1 MSASAALTLAYERGF
16 DLVEVSAKSNPPIVK
31 ITDYGKF
38 KYEKKK
44 KEQESRQKTKTT
56 ETKVIQVKPN
66 TGEGDLVIKAKNISK
81 WLKEGHRVKLDLFLR
96 GRSKYMEQDFLK
108 ERMERVLHFVSE
120 SYKIADGPK
129 KSPKGLSCVLE
140 KDSKK
145 KKRCSR
151 ILKNYQSPWGRT
163 SRRPPDTTEVRPLL
177 KHLTKNHG
185 QQNKQSIQQTNQRDQ
200 KRQTQSARQ

>member
-1 MSASAALTLAYERGF
+1 MGFRGRKKQARDDRVRINEQINYPEVRVLADEGENLGTMSADDALEMAYGRGL
-16 DLVEVSAKSNPPIVK
+16 DLVEVSAKSKPPIVK

-66 TGEGDLVIKAKNISK
+66 TSEGDLVVKAKNISK
-81 WLKEGHRVKLDLFLR
+81 WLKDGHRVKLDLFLR

-140 KDSKK
+140 RDTKK
-145 KKRCSR
+145 KKEGADGDDS
-151 ILKNYQSPWGRT
+151 
-163 SRRPPDTTEVRPLL
+163 
-177 KHLTKNHG
+177 
-185 QQNKQSIQQTNQRDQ
+185 
-200 KRQTQSARQ
+200 

>member
-1 MSASAALTLAYERGF
+1 MGFRGRKKQARDDRVRINEQIYASEVRVLTDDGENLGVISSDEALEIAQKRGL
-16 DLVEVSAKSNPPIVK
+16 DLVEVSTKSKPPIVK

-66 TGEGDLVIKAKNISK
+66 TGEGDLVVKAKNISK
-81 WLKEGHRVKLDLFLR
+81 WLREGNRVKLDLFLR

-108 ERMERVLHFVSE
+108 ERMERVLHFVTE

-129 KSPKGLSCVLE
+129 KSPKGLTIILE
-140 KDSKK
+140 RETKK
-145 KKRCSR
+145 KS
-151 ILKNYQSPWGRT
+151 
-163 SRRPPDTTEVRPLL
+163 DETE
-177 KHLTKNHG
+177 NE
-185 QQNKQSIQQTNQRDQ
+185 TN
-200 KRQTQSARQ
+200 

>member
-1 MSASAALTLAYERGF
+1 MGFRGKKKFSRDDRVRINEQITYNEVRVLADDGENIGTMAPGDALQMAYDRGL
-16 DLVEVSAKSNPPIVK
+16 DLVEVSGKSNPPIVK
-31 ITDYGKF
+31 ITDYGQF

-81 WLKEGHRVKLDLFLR
+81 WLKEGNRVKLDLFLR

-140 KDSKK
+140 RDTKK
-145 KKRCSR
+145 K
-151 ILKNYQSPWGRT
+151 NT
-163 SRRPPDTTEVRPLL
+163 EEEDT
-177 KHLTKNHG
+177 K
-185 QQNKQSIQQTNQRDQ
+185 
-200 KRQTQSARQ
+200 

>member
-1 MSASAALTLAYERGF
+1 MGFRGKKKFARDDRVRINEQIWGDELRVLGDDGENLGTMSAEQALKLAQDRGL
-16 DLVEVSAKSNPPIVK
+16 DLVEVSGKSRPPIVK
-31 ITDYGKF
+31 ITDYGQF

-44 KEQESRQKTKTT
+44 KEQLSRQKTKTT

-66 TGEGDLVIKAKNISK
+66 TGEGDLLIKAKNISK

-96 GRSKYMEQDFLK
+96 GRTKYMEQDFLK

-140 KDSKK
+140 KDTKK
-145 KKRCSR
+145 KNFDLDDAPTEKAPKES
-151 ILKNYQSPWGRT
+151 KAKTT
-163 SRRPPDTTEVRPLL
+163 SKE
-177 KHLTKNHG
+177 
-185 QQNKQSIQQTNQRDQ
+185 
-200 KRQTQSARQ
+200 

>member
-1 MSASAALTLAYERGF
+1 MGFRGKKKFARDDRVRINEQITYEEVRVLADEGENLGTMSADAALEMAYSRSL
-16 DLVEVSAKSNPPIVK
+16 DLVEVSGKSKPPIVK

-129 KSPKGLSCVLE
+129 KSPKGLSCILE
-140 KDSKK
+140 REAKK
-145 KKRCSR
+145 KKEESTD
-151 ILKNYQSPWGRT
+151 S
-163 SRRPPDTTEVRPLL
+163 
-177 KHLTKNHG
+177 
-185 QQNKQSIQQTNQRDQ
+185 
-200 KRQTQSARQ
+200 

>member
-1 MSASAALTLAYERGF
+1 MGFRGKKKFARDDRVRINEQITYEEVRVLADEGENLGTMSAEAALQMAYDRGY
-16 DLVEVSAKSNPPIVK
+16 DLVEVSGKSKPPIVK

-120 SYKIADGPK
+120 QYKIADGPK

-140 KDSKK
+140 RDTKK
-145 KKRCSR
+145 KK
-151 ILKNYQSPWGRT
+151 
-163 SRRPPDTTEVRPLL
+163 DEEV
-177 KHLTKNHG
+177 T
-185 QQNKQSIQQTNQRDQ
+185 
-200 KRQTQSARQ
+200 

>member
-1 MSASAALTLAYERGF
+1 MGFRGKKKQARDDRVRINEQITYEEVRVLADEGENLGTMTAQVALDMAYSRGY
-16 DLVEVSAKSNPPIVK
+16 DLVEVSSKSNPPIVK

-81 WLKEGHRVKLDLFLR
+81 WLREGNRVKLDLFLR

-108 ERMERVLHFVSE
+108 ERLERVLHFVSE
-120 SYKIADGPK
+120 PYKMAEEPK
-129 KSPKGLSCVLE
+129 KSPKGLSCILE
-140 KDSKK
+140 RDHKK
-145 KKRCSR
+145 KKDSE
-151 ILKNYQSPWGRT
+151 
-163 SRRPPDTTEVRPLL
+163 TE
-177 KHLTKNHG
+177 
-185 QQNKQSIQQTNQRDQ
+185 
-200 KRQTQSARQ
+200 